1 MCRNIKIISICP
13 TCCEKL
19 SERTTQQWCREGR
32 RKGVFGRCS
41 TGVNYIEEEFRG
53 QECKACIE
61 VREAQMSQLDMQDF
75 NQRRLGWRKRKNPNG
90 GEASRE
96 TEPYDSEGG
105 YCW

>member
-1 MCRNIKIISICP
+1 MSLSSAFGIRSI
-13 TCCEKL
+13 TVVVSGQGGL
-19 SERTTQQWCREGR
+19 GY
-32 RKGVFGRCS
+32 FCS
-41 TGVNYIEEEFRG
+41 LLTNKQGVNYIEEEFRG
-53 QECKACIE
+53 QESKACIE